1 MNDTER
7 LNDQTPGND
16 RQPEAE
22 RNASDTMATT
32 SLSPIRG
39 SNGYQQQIPI
49 DPSQPL
55 ELSVSNASGEVK
67 LLASDQQNVWVVVRR
82 VDGKVDEEGEVGI
95 TIDVE
100 GNRIAVHPDWQIM
113 SGLSG
118 LARRVK
124 NQLKEG
130 FNPDDWNISKMRLN
144 PNLEYDIR
152 VEVPRELAE
161 GSRISIKTASGSV
174 EARGTRADLSVAT
187 ASGSVQLEDL
197 HGRVAAHTASGSV
210 NVHAVTG
217 SLEVNTAS
225 GSIRVE
231 EGEAW
236 TALRSMSGSV
246 KIDRFIMKNARVT
259 TVSGSVKANLIANN
273 RSDYSFETV
282 SGSLKL
288 QTVLPG
294 NSGASL
300 TFRSLSGSANV
311 NGDWVTASGKRN
323 WQLAAGAEGPA
334 FRVKTVSG
342 SLHSTAK
349 TEADISLRDE
359 PLPTEPE
366 PEWMGPGDDEETGPL
381 HDERAQ
387 VTAEGRDVKSDLD
400 LDLNWDKAM
409 GWVKDATRRIQQA
422 TSQLHETPHAGHA
435 AHRDTGETE
444 PIAPTPPTPPTP
456 PTAATPATPPVPP
469 TPSSPVAAAPP
480 MEPTDTVPLT
490 GADKPEEGEAKR
502 LRLLEAV
509 ERGEISIDEA
519 LAQMDGDEPE
529 GDTRT

>member
-7 LNDQTPGND
+7 LNDQTPDDD
-16 RQPEAE
+16 RQIDAE
-22 RNASDTMATT
+22 GSTQDTMATT

-49 DPSQPL
+49 DPTQPL
-55 ELSVSNASGEVK
+55 ELSISNASGEVK

-82 VDGKVDEEGEVGI
+82 VDGKVDEEDEVGI
-95 TIDVE
+95 TINAE
-100 GNRIAVHPDWQIM
+100 GNRISVHPDWQIM

-124 NQLKEG
+124 SQLKDG
-130 FNPDDWNISKMRLN
+130 FNADDWNISKMRLN

-161 GSRISIKTASGSV
+161 KSRVSIKTASGGV
-174 EARGTRADLSVAT
+174 EARGVRADLSVAT
-187 ASGSVQLEDL
+187 ASGSARLDDL
-197 HGRVAAHTASGSV
+197 HGRVAVHTASGSV
-210 NVHAVTG
+210 DVHAVTG
-217 SLEVNTAS
+217 SLEANTAS

-231 EGEAW
+231 DGEAW
-236 TALRSMSGSV
+236 TALRSMSGSI

-259 TVSGSVKANLIANN
+259 TVSGSVQANLIANN

-294 NSGASL
+294 DGSGASL

-311 NGDWVTASGKRN
+311 NGDWVPASGKRN
-323 WQLAAGAEGPA
+323 WQLAAGPEGPA

-342 SLHSTAK
+342 SLQATGK
-349 TEADISLRDE
+349 TDTDIALRTE

-366 PEWMGPGDDEETGPL
+366 PEWMGPGGDEETGPL
-381 HDERAQ
+381 QDERAQ
-387 VTAEGRDVKSDLD
+387 ATAEGRDVKSDLD

-409 GWVKDATRRIQQA
+409 DWVKEATRRIQQA
-422 TSQLHETPHAGHA
+422 TSQLH
-435 AHRDTGETE
+435 
-444 PIAPTPPTPPTP
+444 
-456 PTAATPATPPVPP
+456 
-469 TPSSPVAAAPP
+469 
-480 MEPTDTVPLT
+480 
-490 GADKPEEGEAKR
+490 
-502 LRLLEAV
+502 
-509 ERGEISIDEA
+509 
-519 LAQMDGDEPE
+519 
-529 GDTRT
+529 